1 MLSDANQK
9 YIRGLS
15 DDELAEYVQAGV
27 EMYEPEAVE
36 FARGEFERRNLS
48 PELVVQKTEVAKVR
62 LAGAKAAEREV
73 ASQPLDRDSR
83 LLAFALGWTIL
94 TPIWLFK
101 WLGMQHRGEYQK
113 SRDLLR
119 FGFAGMGAFFVL
131 IGIAMLFPRDPLSG
145 SVAIVIGSTLLALLL
160 IAPWL
165 KSRRIRNQIRNRIAS
180 SQCPACG
187 YDLTGNESGVCP
199 ECGRAQ
205 HVPA

>member
-1 MLSDANQK
+1 MLRDAIQEH
-9 YIRGLS
+9 IRGLS

-36 FARGEFERRNLS
+36 FAREEFARRNLS
-48 PELVVQKTEVAKVR
+48 PEMIVQKTEVARDR
-62 LAGAKAAEREV
+62 LAVAQAAEREA

-83 LLAFALGWTIL
+83 LLAFTLGWTIL

-145 SVAIVIGSTLLALLL
+145 SVAIAIGATLMALLL
-160 IAPWL
+160 IVPWL
-165 KSRRIRNQIRNRIAS
+165 KSRRIRNRIAVG
-180 SQCPACG
+180 QCPACG
-187 YDLTGNESGVCP
+187 YDLTGNQSGVCP
-199 ECGRAQ
+199 ECGPTH
-205 HVPA
+205 HVPI